1 MNKRSLKNKF
11 LQVEYLTNSLRVS
24 GIIPAGKP
32 NLLVDLS
39 DLAPVPTPYGDYLFH
54 GGHRLWHAPEVMPR
68 TYIPDDGEIAI
79 TDVADGVILEGKTEP
94 GSGIR
99 KRIEIHLAADKPT
112 VVLTHTLINDG
123 LWPVKLAPWAITM
136 LCLGG
141 TAIMPLPLQT
151 DDPFTHDRQISMW
164 TYASF
169 KDPRL
174 VLDDRYVLFKAK
186 ALLPPF
192 KMGSF
197 SPHGWMAYWVN
208 GVLFRKSFDVQ
219 VGAEYPDNNCNVEMY
234 CNDRMVELET
244 LAPFTML
251 APGASASHVETW
263 EVFNNLDVLPEEVQK
278 MLAAL

>member
-39 DLAPVPTPYGDYLFH
+39 DLAPVPTPYGDYYFH
-54 GGHRLWHAPEVMPR
+54 GGHRLWHAPEVLPR

-79 TDVADGVILEGKTEP
+79 TDITDGVILEGKTEP

-99 KRIEIHLAADKPT
+99 KRIEIRLAADKPT

-151 DDPFTHDRQISMW
+151 DDPFTHDRHISMW

-174 VLDDRYVLFKAK
+174 VLDDRYVLFKAN
-186 ALLPPF
+186 ALLPAF

-208 GVLFRKSFDVQ
+208 GVLFRKSFEVQ
-219 VGAEYPDNNCNVEMY
+219 TGVEYPDNNCNVELY

-244 LAPFTML
+244 LAPFTTL

-263 EVFNNLDVLPEEVQK
+263 EIFNNLDVLPEDVKK
-278 MLAAL
+278 MLSAL

>member
-39 DLAPVPTPYGDYLFH
+39 DLAPVPTPYGDYYFH

-68 TYIPDDGEIAI
+68 TYIPDNGEISI
-79 TDVADGVILEGKTEP
+79 TDITDGVVLEGKTEP

-99 KRIEIHLAADKPT
+99 KRIEIRLAADKPT
-112 VVLTHTLINDG
+112 VVLKHTIINDG
-123 LWPVKLAPWAITM
+123 LWPIKSAPWAITM

-141 TAIMPLPLQT
+141 TAVMPLPLPN
-151 DDPFTHDRQISMW
+151 DNPFAHNRQISMW
-164 TYASF
+164 PYASF

-174 VLDDRYVLFKAK
+174 VLDDRYVLFKAN
-186 ALLPPF
+186 ALLPAF

-197 SPHGWMAYWVN
+197 TPLGWMAYWVN
-208 GVLFRKSFDVQ
+208 GVLFRKSFEVQ
-219 VGAEYPDNNCNVEMY
+219 TGVEYPDNNCNVELY

-244 LAPFTML
+244 LAPFTEL
-251 APGASASHVETW
+251 APGASASLVETW
-263 EVFNNLDVLPEEVQK
+263 ELFNNLDVLPEDVQK
-278 MLAAL
+278 MLAA